1 MPGIYLFAVFSYCA
15 FKLAIKRI
23 YKSILI
29 FCIDLGWLQNY
40 PQLSTQVWVFCGYFF
55 ACK

>member
-1 MPGIYLFAVFSYCA
+1 MLGIYLFAVLSYCA

-23 YKSILI
+23 YKSIII
-29 FCIDLGWLQNY
+29 FRIDLGRFQNY